1 MNYKGLALISFI
13 LLILSLASV
22 SASELDQ
29 TEVFESSIDDS
40 IILDGPATDSSCDDS
55 LAIDNDVPEL
65 QSEDGDGGIPIDT
78 EDEDTS
84 IETDDGPI
92 NSDIND
98 DSIIINITN
107 DTHKSKANDA
117 PISNVNS
124 DASSFEALQSLVDS
138 VPKGTVLY
146 LYNNYKAT
154 KDYQVLVNK
163 DLIIDGLG
171 HTIDCDGKCRAIHA
185 PSGVCTLRNIKFIN
199 GYINGLSP
207 SDSAYYG
214 GAILID
220 GSAQYTIENCIFENN
235 WADDYGGAIS
245 NQAKKLLTIINCTFK
260 NNIADDMEGGAI
272 YSEGTVH
279 IIDSTFKGNQAY
291 KYGGAIS
298 IDWSNQNQ
306 IINCLF
312 ESNSADSHS
321 LGGAIILGSSN
332 ATIENSTFRSNS
344 ASLSGGAIYTTGK
357 VLTIKNCL
365 FESNRVEGGVGNYA
379 TGGAIHSSCA
389 DVYIDNSTF
398 NRNYADDAG
407 GAINMNLVSNKLYI
421 NANQSTS
428 QGYTTVFSGNTAD
441 CYNGGAIHSEAHAY
455 IWNTKFSSNNAC
467 TDGGAVDAE
476 NDCDFIHCLF
486 ESNCCKGASS
496 QCEGGAIFS
505 SGTANVDGCRFESN
519 TAADYGGAIYAKNV
533 NVGSKMYGRTYF
545 NKNTASEDKGGAIYA
560 ENGVYA
566 MDGIFNNNSAN
577 VDGGAICAKGD
588 VKLNWCDF
596 DSNRAEGAATTPCYG
611 GAVCSN
617 RVRADGCTFANNYA
631 ENHGGAIFTETFMA
645 DLSDCIFKNNKAK
658 KDGGAVYINGKDI
671 RTFLKCVFVNNH
683 AGGKGGAIY
692 LDSRSSDFYL
702 LYNVFI
708 GNSADDGYAVFNYG
722 TYSIIKNNWWGNNNP
737 TKDNNML
744 VEYHTF
750 GSNEN
755 HVDSDPLWMVFG
767 LQNNQVR
774 VGETARLALFF
785 WKSNNQIYE
794 GEIPMDLD
802 VALPDGVK
810 VVSSTYNK
818 NCIFLDIAADHA
830 GNFEIT
836 GNNFGYTLPGCVFMV
851 YDKAM
856 SNGIANEGSH
866 IVDEGYDIV
875 VGDYDNDAIESVYPV
890 FKSKLF
896 ELRSKTLTKIIF
908 MVNDNLTSLNKT
920 LLWLMRD

>member
-1 MNYKGLALISFI
+1 M
-13 LLILSLASV
+13 
-22 SASELDQ
+22 
-29 TEVFESSIDDS
+29 
-40 IILDGPATDSSCDDS
+40 
-55 LAIDNDVPEL
+55 VP
-65 QSEDGDGGIPIDT
+65 
-78 EDEDTS
+78 
-84 IETDDGPI
+84 
-92 NSDIND
+92 
-98 DSIIINITN
+98 
-107 DTHKSKANDA
+107 
-117 PISNVNS
+117 
-124 DASSFEALQSLVDS
+124 F
-138 VPKGTVLY
+138 
-146 LYNNYKAT
+146 
-154 KDYQVLVNK
+154 
-163 DLIIDGLG
+163 
-171 HTIDCDGKCRAIHA
+171 
-185 PSGVCTLRNIKFIN
+185 
-199 GYINGLSP
+199 SP

-441 CYNGGAIHSEAHAY
+441 CYNGGAI
-455 IWNTKFSSNNAC
+455 
-467 TDGGAVDAE
+467 
-476 NDCDFIHCLF
+476 
-486 ESNCCKGASS
+486 
-496 QCEGGAIFS
+496 
-505 SGTANVDGCRFESN
+505 
-519 TAADYGGAIYAKNV
+519 YAKNV

-545 NKNTASEDKGGAIYA
+545 NKNTASDDKGGAIYA

-596 DSNRAEGAATTPCYG
+596 DSNRAEGAATTTCYG
-611 GAVCSN
+611 GAVCAN

-851 YDKAM
+851 YD
-856 SNGIANEGSH
+856 NRTTNH
-866 IVDEGYDIV
+866 CV
-875 VGDYDNDAIESVYPV
+875 N
-890 FKSKLF
+890 KL
-896 ELRSKTLTKIIF
+896 
-908 MVNDNLTSLNKT
+908 V
-920 LLWLMRD
+920 